1 MSKVLMESL
10 KMDLPALAEMLRSK
24 GRGKDSVLAHITPKE
39 AALLKR
45 RGGRGSTNPETGL
58 LEFDDGV
65 DTTPIEQAPAPVEQQ
80 APAPTETPTQDTSGS
95 SGLRIPGAPT
105 GAQQTQS
112 LAGLDTQI
120 PGYQPG
126 TYGTDYS
133 TAPLSTYGQLQTPG
147 MAVGGPVQ
155 VPGLAP
161 TQPFGAIA
169 NTPTPTVD
177 TGTTKQPPSFGD
189 RLTNALTDPTNLAR
203 LGLTTGL
210 GLFGASQAR
219 KSAAQGQA
227 VQGQEQAIATP
238 YQTQGQQLVGAA
250 QRGELTPASQQ
261 AYNAA
266 KAQLAQ
272 SQANRGGVGAQQSAN
287 QLAAIYQTLLNNQY
301 TYGLNVMQ
309 IGDNISLGA
318 IKTGLQLDQ
327 QLNTATTNFYSQ
339 LANFVAGGNIQQPY
353 AAPAGA
359 QSSANPLG

>member
-39 AALLKR
+39 AALLKK

-58 LEFDDGV
+58 LEFDEDV
-65 DTTPIEQAPAPVEQQ
+65 EPIEQAPAPVEQQ
-80 APAPTETPTQDTSGS
+80 ALDSTKTSTQDTSS
-95 SGLRIPGAPT
+95 SYGLKIPGAPT

-155 VPGLAP
+155 APGLVQ
-161 TQPFGAIA
+161 TQPFGTIA
-169 NTPTPTVD
+169 GTPTTPTVD
-177 TGTTKQPPSFGD
+177 TGTTKTPQSFTD
-189 RLTNALTDPTNLAR
+189 KLTASLTDPTNLAR
-203 LGLTTGL
+203 LGLAGGL

-219 KSAAQGQA
+219 KTAAQGQA
-227 VQGQEQAIATP
+227 VQGQEQAIAQP
-238 YQTQGQQLVGAA
+238 YQTQGQTLVGQA
-250 QRGELTPASQQ
+250 QRGELSPQSQQ

-272 SQANRGGVGAQQSAN
+272 SQANRGGVGAEQSAN

-301 TYGLNVMQ
+301 TYGLQVAG
-309 IGDNISLGA
+309 IGDNIALGA

-327 QLNTATTNFYSQ
+327 QLNQATTQFYSN
-339 LANFVAGGNIQQPY
+339 LAQFAAGG
-353 AAPAGA
+353 
-359 QSSANPLG
+359 SLGGGQTIRIG

>member
-10 KMDLPALAEMLRSK
+10 KMDLPALAELLRSK

-58 LEFDDGV
+58 LEFDDEV
-65 DTTPIEQAPAPVEQQ
+65 DTTPIEQAPVQTQEQL
-80 APAPTETPTQDTSGS
+80 APTEQPSASQDTSGS
-95 SGLRIPGAPT
+95 YGLRIPGAPT

-126 TYGTDYS
+126 AYGTDYS

-169 NTPTPTVD
+169 GTPTTPTVD
-177 TGTTKQPPSFGD
+177 TGTTKTTPSFTD
-189 RLTNALTDPTNLAR
+189 KLTASLTDPTNLAR
-203 LGLTTGL
+203 LGLAGGL

-219 KSAAQGQA
+219 KTAGQNQA
-227 VQGQEQAIATP
+227 VQGQEQAIAQP
-238 YQTQGQQLVGAA
+238 YQTQGQALVGAA
-250 QRGELTPASQQ
+250 QRGELSPQSQQ

-272 SQANRGGVGAQQSAN
+272 SQANRGGVGAQQAAN
-287 QLAAIYQTLLNNQY
+287 QLASIYQTLLNNQY
-301 TYGLNVMQ
+301 TYGLQVAG
-309 IGDNISLGA
+309 IGDNIALGA

-327 QLNTATTNFYSQ
+327 QLNQATTQFYSN
-339 LANFVAGGNIQQPY
+339 LAQFAAGG
-353 AAPAGA
+353 
-359 QSSANPLG
+359 SLGGGQTIRIG

>member
-45 RGGRGSTNPETGL
+45 RGGRGSKNPETGL
-58 LEFDDGV
+58 LEFDDGM

-80 APAPTETPTQDTSGS
+80 APAPTETPTQDTSGGYGIS
-95 SGLRIPGAPT
+95 TGAPQTPLFTGAPEAGTLVSQPYSPDLSATTQYGIQAAPPSITPSGL
-105 GAQQTQS
+105 AQ
-112 LAGLDTQI
+112 
-120 PGYQPG
+120 
-126 TYGTDYS
+126 
-133 TAPLSTYGQLQTPG
+133 
-147 MAVGGPVQ
+147 
-155 VPGLAP
+155 
-161 TQPFGAIA
+161 TQPFGTIA
-169 NTPTPTVD
+169 GTPTPTVD
-177 TGTTKQPPSFGD
+177 TGTTKAPPSFTDKLGS
-189 RLTNALTDPTNLAR
+189 ALTDPTNLAR

-219 KSAAQGQA
+219 KTAQQGQA

-238 YQTQGQQLVGAA
+238 YQSQGQQLVA
-250 QRGELTPASQQ
+250 QAQAGQLTPQSQQ

-272 SQANRGGVGAQQSAN
+272 AQATRGGVGAQQAAN
-287 QLAAIYQTLLNNQY
+287 QLANIYQTLLNNQY

-327 QLNTATTNFYSQ
+327 QLNTATTNFYTT
-339 LANFVAGGNIQQPY
+339 LAQMVGGGGAPSVTVR
-353 AAPAGA
+353 AA
-359 QSSANPLG
+359 